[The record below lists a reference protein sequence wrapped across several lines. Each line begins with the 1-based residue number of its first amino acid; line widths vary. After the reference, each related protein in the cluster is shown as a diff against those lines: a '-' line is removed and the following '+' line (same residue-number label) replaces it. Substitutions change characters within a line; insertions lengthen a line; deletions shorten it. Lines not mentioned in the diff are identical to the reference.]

1 MLPEQLT
8 PKELVY
14 KHIFDLSHIVTEEEL
29 QNMQV
34 GFRYLEG
41 EELETTQ
48 VLRQRYPHDDR

>member
-29 QNMQV
+29 RNMQV
-34 GFRYLEG
+34 GFLNVEAKKVD
-41 EELETTQ
+41 TVH
-48 VLRQRYPHDDR
+48 VLRQRFPHHER